1 MFGIVPDLVTNNPII
16 MEMDFD
22 DFVKVKMTEKDGKGW
37 GLTAA
42 VYLVV
47 GIIAIALLAY
57 LGYKGCDEKAQLT
70 AGVASLAGR
79 VNAIEPALTAQG
91 NNLYQINGVLA
102 STVQGVKDIK
112 QCFGE
117 DIYQLNEE
125 VFYNRRR
132 GSSCGGGC
140 GNREFRQSST
150 YNLASTQ
157 VTVDETCRN

>member
-1 MFGIVPDLVTNNPII
+1 M
-16 MEMDFD
+16 
-22 DFVKVKMTEKDGKGW
+22 
-37 GLTAA
+37 
-42 VYLVV
+42 
-47 GIIAIALLAY
+47 
-57 LGYKGCDEKAQLT
+57 
-70 AGVASLAGR
+70 
-79 VNAIEPALTAQG
+79 NAIEPALTAQG

-102 STVQGVKDIK
+102 STVQGVKDLK

-132 GSSCGGGC
+132 GSSCSGGC
-140 GNREFRQSST
+140 GNREFKQSST